1 MDISNN
7 KKAKTV
13 ILISVILV
21 IAVLIA
27 VVFAITS
34 KKINNSTSQG
44 ISNPSGDSQTDVKV
58 LHLGDEEPKDVNET
72 FVYQV
77 TDEEEERIR
86 QEAEEYKRQKGE
98 ELAQQQIQPSNEEI
112 EKRQENMKTVDD
124 AYQQLI
130 QEGRDMLVRYNGEDL
145 VKQYEDN
152 QKISIEEGNYDKLI
166 GISEGTAKL
175 WELYLNTIWEHDD
188 EITDSERAIVL
199 LTINP
204 NGLEYY
210 AKEHEEF
217 YQVCDLYNSLR
228 EKHRDFQDVVAKR
241 LSGE

>member
-1 MDISNN
+1 M
-7 KKAKTV
+7 
-13 ILISVILV
+13 
-21 IAVLIA
+21 
-27 VVFAITS
+27 
-34 KKINNSTSQG
+34 
-44 ISNPSGDSQTDVKV
+44 
-58 LHLGDEEPKDVNET
+58 
-72 FVYQV
+72 
-77 TDEEEERIR
+77 
-86 QEAEEYKRQKGE
+86 
-98 ELAQQQIQPSNEEI
+98 EEI
-112 EKRQENMKTVDD
+112 ESKQVQLSEDEILKRQEDMKTVDD

-130 QEGRDMLVRYNGEDL
+130 NEGREMLVRYNGEDL

-175 WELYLNTIWEHDD
+175 WELYLNTMWEHDD

-228 EKHRDFQDVVAKR
+228 EKHRDFQDVIAKR